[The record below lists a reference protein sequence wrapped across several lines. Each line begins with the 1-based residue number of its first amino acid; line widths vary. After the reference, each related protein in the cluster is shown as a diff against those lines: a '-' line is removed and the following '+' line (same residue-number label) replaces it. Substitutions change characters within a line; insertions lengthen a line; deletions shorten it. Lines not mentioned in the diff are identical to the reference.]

1 MTLSRRLALT
11 LAAVSFAAA
20 GLFGSLPA
28 WAAKDRLVLGM
39 VLEPPSLDPTA
50 AAAAAIGEVVHYNI
64 LEGLTKI
71 EVDGRVTPL
80 LAEGW
85 TETPD
90 GRSYT
95 FRLRKGVTFSDGSP
109 FDAEAVKFSFERAKA
124 DGSTNKAK
132 KAVFDNISR
141 ITVVD
146 PQTVIL
152 TLDRADPTMPFRL
165 GENTAVILHPKTAA
179 QAATSPVGT
188 GPYVLAEWRK
198 GSAITLTA
206 RPDARVKP
214 SIRRVTFRIIN
225 DPAAQVAALLAGD
238 IDGMPRFGALQALK
252 QFQGD
257 KRFAVEV
264 GSTAGK
270 GQLTINNKKKPF
282 DDVRVRRA
290 IAHAIDRQAFIDGV
304 LEGLGTPIGSHF
316 APTDAGYV
324 DLTGMYPYDPDKA
337 RALLKEAGVATP
349 LDVTLTLPP
358 PQYARKGGEVVAAM
372 LAKVGINAK
381 IENVEWA
388 QWLSGPF
395 KGNFDLT
402 IINHVEPLDYMQYT
416 NKAYYWGY
424 DSPVFDALVR
434 DHAGTTNAAERLKLW
449 QQMQRQLATD
459 AVNAWLF
466 NPAQVAVYRRGL
478 SGLWKSSPIFAND
491 IASVRWAR

>member
-1 MTLSRRLALT
+1 VRLQRRIALALMGG
-11 LAAVSFAAA
+11 LLAAA
-20 GLFGSLPA
+20 GLITAGPA
-28 WAAKDRLVLGM
+28 LAAKDKLVLGM
-39 VLEPPSLDPTA
+39 VLEPPTLDPTS
-50 AAAAAIGEVVHYNI
+50 AAAAAIGEIVHYNI

-80 LAEGW
+80 LAQDWSES
-85 TETPD
+85 PD

-95 FRLRKGVTFSDGSP
+95 FRLKKGVTFSDGKP
-109 FDAEAVKFSFERAKA
+109 LTADAVKFSFERAKA
-124 DGSTNKAK
+124 DGSKNKAK
-132 KAVFDNISR
+132 KGVFDNIST
-141 ITVVD
+141 ISVVD
-146 PQTVIL
+146 PLTVIL
-152 TLDRADPTMPFRL
+152 VLNQADPSMPFRL
-165 GENTAVILHPKTAA
+165 GENTAVILHPASA
-179 QAATSPVGT
+179 EQAATAPVGT
-188 GPYVLAEWRK
+188 GPYVLESWKK
-198 GSAITLTA
+198 GSSVTLVA
-206 RPDARVKP
+206 RKDARVKP
-214 SIRRVTFRIIN
+214 AIQRVTFRFIN

-238 IDGMPRFGALQALK
+238 IDGMPRFGAPQALK

-257 KRFAVEV
+257 KRFTVQI

-290 IAHAIDRQAFIDGV
+290 IMHAIDRQAFIDGV
-304 LEGLGTPIGSHF
+304 LEGLGRPIGSHF

-324 DLTGMYPYDPDKA
+324 DLTGVYPYDPEKA
-337 RALLKEAGVATP
+337 KALLKEAGVAMP
-349 LDVTLTLPP
+349 LEVTLTLPP

-402 IINHVEPLDYMQYT
+402 IINHVEPLDFNQYT

-424 DSPVFDALVR
+424 DNPKFDALVKA
-434 DHAGTTNAAERLKLW
+434 HAGENNPAQRQKLW
-449 QQMQRQLATD
+449 EQIQRQLTAD

-466 NPAQVAVYRRGL
+466 NPSQVAVSKKGL
-478 SGLWKSSPIFAND
+478 KGLWMNSPIFAND
-491 IASVRWAR
+491 IGAVRWGN